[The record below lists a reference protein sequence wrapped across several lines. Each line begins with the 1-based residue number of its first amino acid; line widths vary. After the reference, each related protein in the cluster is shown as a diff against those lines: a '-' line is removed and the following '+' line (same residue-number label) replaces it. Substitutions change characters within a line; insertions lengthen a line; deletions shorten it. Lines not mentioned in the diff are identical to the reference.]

1 VVDERAMPLLVAE
14 VTPVKTAEVLVVTA
28 ELMVPQALPPSS
40 MVAHL
45 VPT

>member
-1 VVDERAMPLLVAE
+1 MVAE
-14 VTPVKTAEVLVVTA
+14 VTLVKTAEIFAVPL

-45 VPT
+45 VPM